1 MIPWTTAPQA
11 PLSKVFPR
19 QELLEWVAISFSRE
33 SSRLLDL
40 THISC
45 IGRQILYHFG
55 KPQNAYCCCSVT
67 QSCPTL
73 CAPWNA
79 AHQASLSFTLS
90 RSLLKLMSTESVRPS
105 NRLVLCHHLFLL
117 SVFPSIRVFFIELAL
132 CISGQSTGASPSA
145 LVIPM
150 NIQCSFPLGL
160 TGLISLLSK
169 GLSRVFSRTK
179 FQKHQLFIV
188 RPSLCSNSYIHDY
201 WENHSFDYTDPLL
214 AK

>member
-90 RSLLKLMSTESVRPS
+90 RSLPKLLSTESMMPS
-105 NRLVLCHHLFLL
+105 NHLILCHPLL
-117 SVFPSIRVFFIELAL
+117 LLPSILPSIRVFSSELAP
-132 CISGQSTGASPSA
+132 CIRWPNYRSFSFSLSPS
-145 LVIPM
+145 
-150 NIQCSFPLGL
+150 N
-160 TGLISLLSK
+160 
-169 GLSRVFSRTK
+169 
-179 FQKHQLFIV
+179 
-188 RPSLCSNSYIHDY
+188 
-201 WENHSFDYTDPLL
+201 
-214 AK
+214 